1 MECRNREKND
11 GGSYKICYTPDENKK
26 KKKKNKLVRKKD
38 ADATRAKASDF
49 LGEIEQ
55 SSITNRARQEFTR
68 NAPRFGIN
76 GAYKTDNLKT
86 AIGITREEA
95 NQADF
100 FNLMNLLPADIK
112 KNIGGQVLSDIKTS
126 EISIGQQ
133 VYPDRTT
140 FYRTGAKLFVVEDDE
155 EEDYLVL
162 STKSNEIKLSVS
174 KEDIQRDKFGRP
186 TFTYETLK
194 EAGDIGGYGEFY
206 TAPSPLT
213 YGYLSTTTKAEK
225 NAFGENFGRY
235 KELGNDNKMTG
246 GIIMEALDNFYEN
259 LDDDDL
265 EEHLSSKPTPAYT
278 AEEHFYN
285 DYYNSVEAVK
295 ELITDNNFNDDD
307 YETFLEK
314 LNDYSNAGD
323 DASSLY
329 GRTGTGTYL
338 PDDLGDIFDNYYKQ
352 NKGSDSPDDNLDR
365 GRDMP
370 SGLFEKLQ
378 FIGGEESDY
387 DSD

>member
-1 MECRNREKND
+1 M
-11 GGSYKICYTPDENKK
+11 
-26 KKKKNKLVRKKD
+26 
-38 ADATRAKASDF
+38 
-49 LGEIEQ
+49 
-55 SSITNRARQEFTR
+55 
-68 NAPRFGIN
+68 
-76 GAYKTDNLKT
+76 KT
-86 AIGITREEA
+86 AGGITREEA

-112 KNIGGQVLSDIKTS
+112 KNIGGQVLEDIKTS

-140 FYRTGAKLFVVEDDE
+140 FYRTGAKLFVVEDDG
-155 EEDYLVL
+155 EDNLVL

-213 YGYLSTTTKAEK
+213 YGYLPTTTKAEK

-370 SGLFEKLQ
+370 SGLFDKMIRLQ
-378 FIGGEESDY
+378 GEESDY